1 MMTMFMSRTLL
12 MRHPRRAAAAPLL
25 LALLVAPQ
33 IATLACTR
41 GSGVPAAQSAAT
53 PAAPAAGDGGAVTI
67 DVAQVVQ
74 QPLNVQLS
82 LPGELTPYQ
91 SVAVHPRVSGFV
103 KTVRVDRGSRV
114 RAGDVMAVLEA
125 PELVAQ
131 RAEAQSKL
139 QAAEAQLSVGRAK
152 ADADKGTYE
161 KLKAASAT
169 PGVVAGN
176 DVAIAGKAA
185 EGSEGLVAAGQQ
197 NVEAARQAL
206 NAVRDLE
213 GYLRVIA
220 PFDGVVTER
229 NIHPGALVGP
239 AGGAGGSVPML
250 RVVDQTRLR
259 LVIPVPEAYTSD
271 LKTGAEIPFSVAA
284 WPGQTWTGK
293 VARIAQAVDVTTRT
307 MAIELDVVNKD
318 GRLAPGTFCQV
329 RWPVRR
335 SAPSL
340 FVPSGSVAA
349 TTDRTFVIRVRDGK
363 AEWVDVKTGL
373 TSGPLVE
380 VFGNLG
386 AGDQIARRG
395 TDEIRSGA
403 EVRIRPVKA
412 AS

>member
-1 MMTMFMSRTLL
+1 MMTMFMSRTFLV
-12 MRHPRRAAAAPLL
+12 RQPRRATAVPLL
-25 LALLVAPQ
+25 LALFLVPQ
-33 IATLACTR
+33 IVTLACTR

-53 PAAPAAGDGGAVTI
+53 PAAPAVNDGGAVTI
-67 DVAQVVQ
+67 DVAQVVE

-103 KTVRVDRGSRV
+103 KAVRVDRGSRV
-114 RAGDVMAVLEA
+114 RTGDLMAMLEA

-139 QAAEAQLSVGRAK
+139 QAAEAQLSVARAK

-176 DVAIAGKAA
+176 DVLIAGKAA
-185 EGSEGLVAAGQQ
+185 EASEGLVAAGQQ

-259 LVIPVPEAYTSD
+259 LVIPVPEAYTSE
-271 LKTGAEIPFSVAA
+271 LKTGAEIPFTVAA
-284 WPGQTWTGK
+284 WPGHAWTGK

-363 AEWVDVKTGL
+363 AEWIDVKTGL

-403 EVRIRPVKA
+403 DVRVRPVKA